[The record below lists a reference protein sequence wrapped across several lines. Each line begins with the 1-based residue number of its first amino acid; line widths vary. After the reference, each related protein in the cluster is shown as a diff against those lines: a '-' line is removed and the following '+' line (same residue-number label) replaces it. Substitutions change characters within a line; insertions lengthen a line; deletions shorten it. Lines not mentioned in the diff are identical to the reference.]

1 MVAFLSHLNGVQDTQ
16 ILDLIVRNSVNKGES
31 FFLFVGFDAAN
42 KMEIGV
48 VGHLS
53 DKFLDL
59 FSNLDSQVLLVGFS
73 FH

>member
-16 ILDLIVRNSVNKGES
+16 ILYLIVGNSVDKGES
-31 FFLFVGFDAAN
+31 LFLFVGFDA
-42 KMEIGV
+42 MEIGV
-48 VGHLS
+48 GGHLS